1 MLCDVSKNTNIM
13 LVQTQAHLFLAEQRS
28 VFQDE
33 NIRNCAVLPYGHN
46 FIHKILSF
54 SDDTLRGGY
63 SLNRVLTE
71 PLELIIIPL
80 VGGIEYQDNHN
91 CKEAVFIEAGSSFK
105 ISLQSGTQ
113 YQISNPYTESDL
125 VNFLHIWRTNTSAN
139 FSSEIVLFNWVE
151 KNILIPILNDKT
163 CFMGKYGGREEGLL
177 KCDDSSA
184 FIWIVEGVFE
194 VQNRLL
200 HAKDALALWNLED
213 IDFEALSND
222 AIIIIFKF

>member
-1 MLCDVSKNTNIM
+1 MLCEVGKNINPM
-13 LVQTQAHLFLAEQRS
+13 LVQTQAHLFLAEQRIIL
-28 VFQDE
+28 QDE

-63 SLNRVLTE
+63 SLNRTLNE

-80 VGGIEYQDNHN
+80 VGGVEYQDNYN
-91 CKEAVFIEAGSSFK
+91 CKDSLFIEAGSSFK

-125 VNFLHIWRTNTSAN
+125 VNFLHIWRVNTSAS
-139 FSSEIVLFNWVE
+139 FEPEIVPFNWVE
-151 KNILIPILNDKT
+151 KNILIPILNDTT
-163 CFMGKYGGREEGLL
+163 CFMGKYGGREGELL
-177 KCDDSSA
+177 KCDNSA
-184 FIWIVEGVFE
+184 TFVWIVEGVFE

-200 HAKDALALWNLED
+200 HPRDALALWNLEE

-222 AIIIIFKF
+222 AIIIIFKC